1 MPAGPSP
8 TTTTVKRSAGK
19 HRAMASS
26 TSTSQRAPLSRRHF
40 TALLSMIMALGA
52 LAIDVMLP
60 AFDDIREHY
69 GLPADSTRVA
79 QVVTTFLLGMALAQ
93 FFYGPLADRFGRKPV
108 LYAGFAIYGLGAL
121 GSLFAPTLEMLL
133 LSRFIWGVGSAGPR
147 VVAVS
152 IVRDLYSGE
161 QMSKAMSYIMA
172 VFVTVPIL
180 APSVGA
186 GLIAIFPWQSVFA
199 FGVFIVVVMATWARV
214 LPETLDPANRLPIDR
229 GAITAAIREV
239 VTSRL
244 PIGYTMAMTMTF
256 GVFTSYLASSERIF
270 GEIFDRPEQFPFIF
284 GGIAAAMGSAMLVNA
299 RLVERIGAN
308 RMVHIVLISY
318 VTAASVFWAIT
329 AAADDR
335 PSFWTFTI
343 GLAVMLSLHALLI
356 PNFNTIAMLP
366 LGHIAGTASAVIG
379 TLSLAGGALLGSVID
394 RRFTDT
400 VAPLV
405 MGFAIFG
412 ALALGFILWAERGR
426 LFTGPETHVPPPL
439 PDQPIVQ

>member
-1 MPAGPSP
+1 MASP
-8 TTTTVKRSAGK
+8 TTTPK
-19 HRAMASS
+19 
-26 TSTSQRAPLSRRHF
+26 RAPLSRRHF

-69 GLPADSTRVA
+69 GLPDDSTRVA

-108 LYAGFAIYGLGAL
+108 LYAGFTIYGLGAI
-121 GSLFAPTLEMLL
+121 GSLLAPSLELLL
-133 LSRFIWGVGSAGPR
+133 LSRFIWGVGAAGPR

-152 IVRDLYSGE
+152 IVRDTFSGE

-199 FGVFIVVVMATWARV
+199 FGVVIVIVMAIWARV

-229 GAITAAIREV
+229 RAITAAIREV

-244 PIGYTMAMTMTF
+244 TLGYTMAMTMTF

-270 GEIFDRPEQFPFIF
+270 GDIYDRPDQFPLIF
-284 GGIAAAMGSAMLVNA
+284 GGIAATMGSAMLINA

-308 RMVHIVLISY
+308 RMVHIALITY
-318 VTAASVFWAIT
+318 VTAASVFWAVT
-329 AAADDR
+329 WAADGN
-335 PSFWTFTI
+335 PSFWTFVI
-343 GLAVMLSLHALLI
+343 GLLVMLSLHALLI

-379 TLSLAGGALLGSVID
+379 TISLSGGALLGSMID
-394 RRFTDT
+394 RRFEDT
-400 VAPLV
+400 VTPIV
-405 MGFAIFG
+405 TGFALFG
-412 ALALGFILWAERGR
+412 MVAFGFILWAERGR
-426 LFTGPETHVPPPL
+426 LFTGPETHTPPPL
-439 PDQPIVQ
+439 PDQAIVQ